1 MSYWV
6 ELLGCETR
14 FLKGRYRTR
23 ILEVGDG
30 FPLVLLHGMGGHLEN
45 FVHNLPEYS
54 KHFRVVAMDFLW
66 HGRSQTEGFD
76 EQVLPPLVDQ
86 VLDVLDTLK
95 LYRVHVEGQSLG
107 GWVASLFTLNL
118 PAAGR

>member
-45 FVHNLPEYS
+45 FVQNIPQYA

-66 HGRSQTEGFD
+66 HGRSQTERFN

-86 VLDVLDTLK
+86 VLDVEDTLK

-107 GWVASLFTLNL
+107 GWQVCLH
-118 PAAGR
+118 